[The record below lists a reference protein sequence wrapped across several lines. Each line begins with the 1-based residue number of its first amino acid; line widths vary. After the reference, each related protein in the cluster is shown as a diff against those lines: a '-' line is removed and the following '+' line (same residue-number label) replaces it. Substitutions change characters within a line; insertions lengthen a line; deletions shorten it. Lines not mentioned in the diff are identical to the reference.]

1 VENHSTSSSRQI
13 RICVLWTRLSDYM
26 VACLKVLVE
35 RHSVHLTLV
44 YEPAASE
51 APYAQFDLSF
61 CEHVIASN
69 SKDYGPLMDKLIIT
83 GLDAVV
89 MASWHKWSYMQLCR
103 QLRKQ
108 GTVVISC
115 FDRQWKGTIK
125 QWVRVI
131 SRELFLK
138 PSIDNVWVPGDRQA
152 EFARRLGFPNP
163 LYGFYCANTPRF
175 ASTPDIGERPEK
187 FIFIGRLIP
196 EKGIDILLDAYL
208 TYRTRVINPWGLVI
222 AGVGA
227 YEGRVQE
234 TEGVEY
240 RGFTQPGELAS
251 VFTAGQCF
259 VLPSREEP
267 WGVVLHEATAAGLP
281 IICSRA
287 CGAGTWFVRFNV
299 NGYIFDGGAD
309 RLAEIMESISN
320 SPEAKIKRMSAESLK
335 LASLWSPELWADT
348 LAAFLRQEL
357 AYRGHL

>member
-1 VENHSTSSSRQI
+1 
-13 RICVLWTRLSDYM
+13 M
-26 VACLKVLVE
+26 VACLKTLVE
-35 RHSVHLTLV
+35 RHPVHLTLV

-51 APYAQFDLSF
+51 APYAKFDLAF
-61 CEHVIASN
+61 CENVIASN
-69 SKDYGPLMDKLIIT
+69 SKDFGPLLDKLITT
-83 GLDAVV
+83 GFDAVV
-89 MASWHKWSYMQLCR
+89 MASWHKWDYMQLCR
-103 QLRKQ
+103 RLRKQ

-125 QWVRVI
+125 QWVGVV

-175 ASTPDIGERPEK
+175 TPMLDICERPKK
-187 FIFIGRLIP
+187 FIFVGRLIP

-208 TYRTRVINPWGLVI
+208 AYRSRVTNPWGLVI
-222 AGVGA
+222 AGVGPYA
-227 YEGRVQE
+227 GRVQD
-234 TEGVEY
+234 TEDVEY
-240 RGFTQPGELAS
+240 RGFTQPGELAG

-267 WGVVLHEATAAGLP
+267 WGVVLHEAAAAGLP
-281 IICSRA
+281 IICSRS

-320 SPEAKIKRMSAESLK
+320 SSEEQIKRMSVDSLK
-335 LASLWSPELWADT
+335 LASLWSTERWADT
-348 LAAFLRQEL
+348 LIDYLRQESK
-357 AYRGHL
+357 G